1 MKVLISAYDCKP
13 NYGSEQG
20 NGWNWAWHLAKLDHE
35 IWVLT
40 LIDNKEAIE
49 AELLLQPIPN
59 LHFIYI
65 SIPQW
70 IQRYIKVPIG
80 DFSWQSDYLGW
91 QRRAFKIARQLDKE
105 HEFDIVHHVTWASIT
120 AGSWLWR
127 LNKPFIFG
135 PVGGGQITPPLF
147 KRYFLKH
154 QWRKE
159 AIRSL
164 IFRKLEKFNLIS
176 RQTVS
181 QANLVLATN
190 RDTYDLAWRLG
201 AERVEFFSV
210 IGLAQDYLPQQ
221 LPTRST
227 SSELRLLWI
236 GSPIP
241 TKGCPLALESLAKVS
256 PLIPWKLI
264 IVGFDSFHPDLKLW
278 IEKLGL
284 EKKVDCKG
292 RVPWSELKNEYLN
305 SDVFLFTSLRNSLGA
320 QLIEAMGC
328 GLPIITLN
336 HQGARDFVPDHAGIK
351 VPVTNPSETS
361 TALGQAVEYMY
372 NNPENRL
379 EMGRIGYEFAKT
391 QTWSRKA
398 LKMSEYYH
406 ELTSSRV
413 VSATSATNTTNK

>member
-1 MKVLISAYDCKP
+1 M
-13 NYGSEQG
+13 
-20 NGWNWAWHLAKLDHE
+20 
-35 IWVLT
+35 
-40 LIDNKEAIE
+40 
-49 AELLLQPIPN
+49 
-59 LHFIYI
+59 
-65 SIPQW
+65 
-70 IQRYIKVPIG
+70 
-80 DFSWQSDYLGW
+80 
-91 QRRAFKIARQLDKE
+91 
-105 HEFDIVHHVTWASIT
+105 
-120 AGSWLWR
+120 
-127 LNKPFIFG
+127 
-135 PVGGGQITPPLF
+135 
-147 KRYFLKH
+147 KH

-159 AIRSL
+159 AIRSFL
-164 IFRKLEKFNLIS
+164 FRKLEKFNLLS

-201 AERVEFFSV
+201 ANRVEFFSV
-210 IGLAQDYLPQQ
+210 IGLAQDYLHQQ

-256 PLIPWKLI
+256 PLIPWKI
-264 IVGFDSFHPDLKLW
+264 TIVGFSSFHPDLKLW
-278 IEKLGL
+278 IKKLGL
-284 EKKVDCKG
+284 ENKVNCKG

-351 VPVTNPSETS
+351 VPVTNPLETS

-372 NNPENRL
+372 NNLENRL

-391 QTWSRKA
+391 QTWSCKA
-398 LKMSEYYH
+398 LKMSEYYY
-406 ELTSSRV
+406 ELTSCG
-413 VSATSATNTTNK
+413 